1 MEENKEV
8 NFTPIDPPEE
18 VEETKK
24 SAENNGDLLA
34 EHYENSVKMIQ
45 DEDAF
50 TLFENQEKVS
60 FRYNLEAEE
69 VKQGLSIF
77 QKKTIY
83 KRNIIYTVLLA
94 VIFVM
99 YLVKIISNPRD
110 GLSYFLTILS
120 LAVIAFIWLLPATHR
135 KKVVRTVA
143 EEKDEFI
150 FTVCE
155 KGLVAGEGE
164 TATYIFYEN
173 EPVEVIEC
181 ENILIISISKEKIFV
196 LPRRCMDESQWQQA
210 IRLLK
215 NGLEERMSVY
225 PPKK

>member
-1 MEENKEV
+1 M
-8 NFTPIDPPEE
+8 
-18 VEETKK
+18 
-24 SAENNGDLLA
+24 
-34 EHYENSVKMIQ
+34 
-45 DEDAF
+45 
-50 TLFENQEKVS
+50 
-60 FRYNLEAEE
+60 EAEE

-135 KKVVRTVA
+135 KKVTKMVA
-143 EEKDEFI
+143 ETKDEFI

-173 EPVEVIEC
+173 EPVEAIEC
-181 ENILIISISKEKIFV
+181 ENMLIISISKEKIFV
-196 LPRRCMDESQWQQA
+196 LPRRCMDESQWEQA

-225 PPKK
+225 PSKK